1 MNFKARVKSNI
12 GGSSASYFGRVGNVL
27 EVQNGILFDLD
38 GFKWDNDGKYFNS
51 FKELEEYFL
60 KRVDL
65 AKTEFELAE
74 DIEFKNI
81 KNGLE
86 YNLSL
91 EIDEENDFNE
101 MIKNNEKLL
110 YLSHYYN
117 INSDNI
123 HEFSEWIQKV
133 DGYVQNYKRKL
144 NRRKR
149 ITKEEIEERL
159 GYKIE
164 IIE

>member
-27 EVQNGILFDLD
+27 EVQNGILFDLES
-38 GFKWDNDGKYFNS
+38 FKWDNDSKYFKS
-51 FKELEEYFL
+51 FEELYDYFL
-60 KRVDL
+60 NRVDS
-65 AKTEFELAE
+65 AKTEFELVE
-74 DIEFKNI
+74 DIKFDDI
-81 KNGLE
+81 KKGLE
-86 YNLSL
+86 YHLSL
-91 EIDEENDFNE
+91 EINDENGFNE
-101 MIKNNEKLL
+101 VIKNNEKLL